1 MRKLVVGI
9 GNPGKEYAKTRHN
22 AGFLFIDFFLE
33 KIGKEAYTEKE
44 KYGGILYVLL
54 EYDVYLFKPF
64 SYVNLSGKP
73 VKKAYSGLGITSYDD
88 LWVVHDDTELPFGE
102 WKHKFGG
109 GHKGHNGI
117 RSTINELG
125 TRNFHR
131 IRIGISRPNNK
142 DLASFVLSNFSKIE
156 QNRLPYIFQQI
167 FDFLKEPLCL

>member
-1 MRKLVVGI
+1 
-9 GNPGKEYAKTRHN
+9 
-22 AGFLFIDFFLE
+22 
-33 KIGKEAYTEKE
+33 
-44 KYGGILYVLL
+44 
-54 EYDVYLFKPF
+54 
-64 SYVNLSGKP
+64 VNLSGKAI
-73 VKKAYSGLGITSYDD
+73 KKAYSGIKITSYDN
-88 LWVVHDDTELPFGE
+88 LWIFHDETELQFGD